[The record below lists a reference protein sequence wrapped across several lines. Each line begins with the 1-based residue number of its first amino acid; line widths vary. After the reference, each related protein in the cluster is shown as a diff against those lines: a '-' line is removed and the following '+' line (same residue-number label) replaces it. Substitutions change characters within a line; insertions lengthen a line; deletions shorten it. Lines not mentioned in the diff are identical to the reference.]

1 MQPEKQT
8 YRLLRQSTAWSKGV
22 DSRPSEAKAREP
34 YDQYILTK
42 YLWIFKILFFN
53 ISFGVFLRF
62 IFFKNYDVTM
72 SHHQILV
79 QKLTIRSYFFP
90 RGSNKL
96 IFGENEGLHVLDLLW
111 KNG

>member
-1 MQPEKQT
+1 
-8 YRLLRQSTAWSKGV
+8 
-22 DSRPSEAKAREP
+22 
-34 YDQYILTK
+34 
-42 YLWIFKILFFN
+42 
-53 ISFGVFLRF
+53 
-62 IFFKNYDVTM
+62 M